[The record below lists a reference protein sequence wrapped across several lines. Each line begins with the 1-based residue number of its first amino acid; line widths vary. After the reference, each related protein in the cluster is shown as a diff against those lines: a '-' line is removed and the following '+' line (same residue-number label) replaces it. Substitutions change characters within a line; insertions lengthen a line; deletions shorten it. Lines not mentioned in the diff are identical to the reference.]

1 MIKRINKYHVGN
13 MDMECPYCNSK
24 MQPGVIQSSRWIYFT
39 SKPNRWF
46 SRVKSED
53 TCLSTNNA
61 VIPTC
66 VAYHCPK
73 CKKVIVDYDKV
84 FDFES

>member
-1 MIKRINKYHVGN
+1 MMKTINKYHLEK
-13 MDMECPYCNSK
+13 MEMECPYCSSK